1 MEKLVL
7 DWAKEK
13 GILES
18 GTPNGQ
24 LSKLQEEFF
33 ELSDAIFEKNVD
45 EIIDGIGDMTVVL
58 IILADMFGLSHTE
71 CLAYAYNQIKGRKG
85 KMENG
90 TFVKDAQKL
99 VRKKSRMV
107 EAPQMEKEMPKQTRK
122 TER

>member
-1 MEKLVL
+1 MEKLIL

-13 GILES
+13 GILDS

-33 ELSDAIFEKNVD
+33 ELSDAILEKNVE

-71 CLAYAYNQIKGRKG
+71 CLAYAYNQIKDRKG

-90 TFVKDAQKL
+90 TFIKDAQN
-99 VRKKSRMV
+99 
-107 EAPQMEKEMPKQTRK
+107 
-122 TER
+122 

>member
-1 MEKLVL
+1 MEKLIL

-13 GILES
+13 GILDS

-33 ELSDAIFEKNVD
+33 ELSDAISEGD
-45 EIIDGIGDMTVVL
+45 GDGIIDGIGDMTVVL

-71 CLAYAYNQIKGRKG
+71 CLAYAYNQIKDRKG

-90 TFVKDAQKL
+90 TFVKDA
-99 VRKKSRMV
+99 
-107 EAPQMEKEMPKQTRK
+107 
-122 TER
+122 

>member
-1 MEKLVL
+1 MEKLIL

-13 GILES
+13 GILDS

-33 ELSDAIFEKNVD
+33 ELSDAILEKNVD

-71 CLAYAYNQIKGRKG
+71 CLAYAYNQIKDRKG

-90 TFVKDAQKL
+90 TFVKDA
-99 VRKKSRMV
+99 
-107 EAPQMEKEMPKQTRK
+107 
-122 TER
+122 